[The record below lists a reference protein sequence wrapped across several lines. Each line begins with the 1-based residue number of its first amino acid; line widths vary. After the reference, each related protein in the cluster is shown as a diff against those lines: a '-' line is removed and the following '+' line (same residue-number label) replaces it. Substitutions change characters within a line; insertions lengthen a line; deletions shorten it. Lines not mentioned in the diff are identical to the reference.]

1 MADYFLKIDGVAGES
16 LDERHRDQ
24 IEVLAF
30 SWGESHPRCA
40 LPRRRDQRRQGRHR
54 VASTSRR
61 FISAASPK
69 LMLLGANG
77 KTAKNAVFVARRAGA
92 AQNEYLKVTMQ
103 DVTVAAYHL
112 GGDDGEVPVED
123 ISLRF
128 SKIVV
133 EYRPQ
138 KPTGALGAAIRMGW
152 DIKTGKEA

>member
-16 LDERHRDQ
+16 LDERHRDE

-30 SWGESHPRCA
+30 SWGESHPGA
-40 LPRRRDQRRQGRHR
+40 PSPGAAIS
-54 VASTSRR
+54 VGKVSIESFNFTTY
-61 FISAASPK
+61 ISAASPK
-69 LMLLGANG
+69 LLLLGANG
-77 KTAKNAVFVARRAGA
+77 KSSRNAVFVARRAGA
-92 AQNEYLKVTMQ
+92 AQHEYLKVTMQ

-112 GGDDGEVPVED
+112 GGDDGDVPVEE

-138 KPTGALGAAIRMGW
+138 KPTGALGAAIRAGW
-152 DIKTGKEA
+152 DLKAGKEA

>member
-1 MADYFLKIDGVAGES
+1 MADYFLKIDGIAGES

-30 SWGESHPRCA
+30 SWGESHPGA
-40 LPRRRDQRRQGRHR
+40 PSPSAAISVGK
-54 VASTSRR
+54 VAIESFNFTT

-77 KTAKNAVFVARRAGA
+77 KAAKNAVLLPRRAGA

-112 GGDDGEVPVED
+112 GGDAGEVPVED
-123 ISLRF
+123 I
-128 SKIVV
+128 
-133 EYRPQ
+133 
-138 KPTGALGAAIRMGW
+138 
-152 DIKTGKEA
+152 

>member
-1 MADYFLKIDGVAGES
+1 PGAPSPSAAISVGKVAIES
-16 LDERHRDQ
+16 
-24 IEVLAF
+24 F
-30 SWGESHPRCA
+30 NF
-40 LPRRRDQRRQGRHR
+40 
-54 VASTSRR
+54 TS
-61 FISAASPK
+61 FVSAASPK

-77 KTAKNAVFVARRAGA
+77 KAARNAVFVARRACT
-92 AQNEYLKVTMQ
+92 QNEYLKVTMQ

-123 ISLRF
+123 VSLRF

-138 KPTGALGAAIRMGW
+138 KTTGAWGAAIRMGW